1 MKLNTSFTEAEMKL
15 KTCAGLAVVAMAMFV
30 AVGAAK
36 SKDSKNLLVHYDAT
50 IAGTHLTSGEY
61 AVEMESHNPAVT
73 VSFSRGK
80 TVVATVQGKIVD
92 RGTRFPAN
100 QVVYGADANG
110 GHAIQEIRFKGS
122 TEVIVFE

>member
-1 MKLNTSFTEAEMKL
+1 MKL
-15 KTCAGLAVVAMAMFV
+15 KTFVGVVVVAMAMSIT
-30 AVGAAK
+30 ASAAK
-36 SKDSKNLLVHYDAT
+36 SKDSKNLLLHYDAT
-50 IAGTHLTSGEY
+50 VAGTHLTSGEY
-61 AVEMESHNPAVT
+61 AVEMEPHNPAVT

-92 RGTRFPAN
+92 RGTKFPAN
-100 QVVYGADANG
+100 QVVYGASANG